1 MGVQKGVPLTHQP
14 MASLHKVT
22 RFLLEPFD
30 HLGIF
35 ITAVS
40 TAFKLLLQ
48 EPKDVTVL
56 VRVVCRTVQHLQGQ
70 SVQRVLRSDDD
81 MEMGVGM

>member
-1 MGVQKGVPLTHQP
+1 

-35 ITAVS
+35 ITSVS
-40 TAFKLLLQ
+40 TAFKRLLQ
-48 EPKDVTVL
+48 EHKDVTVK
-56 VRVVCRTVQHLQGQ
+56 VRVVGRMVQHLQGD

-81 MEMGVGM
+81 METGVGM